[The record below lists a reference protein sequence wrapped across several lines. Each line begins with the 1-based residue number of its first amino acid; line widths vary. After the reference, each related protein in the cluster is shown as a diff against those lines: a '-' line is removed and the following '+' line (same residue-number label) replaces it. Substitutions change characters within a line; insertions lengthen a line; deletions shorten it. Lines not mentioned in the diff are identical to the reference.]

1 MALLNTWASQQDQA
15 TLSPLSRLL
24 NNYIQKSDAPLAYL
38 MRGDAQGLLKDLNTP
53 KPVNMTQD
61 MTNAALNLNPVM
73 GLIGATAYHG
83 SPAIFDKFDIK
94 KLGSGEGAQSYGH
107 GMYFAENPA
116 VAKQYTTAGLST
128 KAPDRATE
136 FIIRAKE
143 ATTNDEAAKQFL
155 QKRLTGATD
164 DVKPYLQQALSNFD
178 SFKGGN
184 LYKVDIPDES
194 MPKML
199 NWDMP
204 MNKQNP
210 EVLKAL
216 KIPTDSVQRYNQIT
230 DKLDELQF
238 TKGGLDSPEWK
249 KLTEEASKIRNKY
262 GLGRTGEEL
271 YTEAARL
278 AYANKNNNPSKVAA
292 ESLLQQG
299 ITGIRYLDQG
309 SRQTG
314 GTSNY
319 VVFDPSQVKILEKGL
334 LGK

>member
-24 NNYIQKSDAPLAYL
+24 NNYIQQSDAPLAYL

-53 KPVNMTQD
+53 KPVNITQD
-61 MTNAALNLNPVM
+61 MTNAALNANPIM

-94 KLGSGEGAQSYGH
+94 KLGSGEGAQAYGH

-116 VAKQYTTAGLST
+116 VAKQYTTAGLSA

-155 QKRLTGATD
+155 QKRLTGAAD

-184 LYKVDIPDES
+184 LYKVDIPDEYV
-194 MPKML
+194 PKML
-199 NWDMP
+199 DWDKPINEQSIEVRKSLAPYIKQYGLP
-204 MNKQNP
+204 MNEP
-210 EVLKAL
+210 GRSAH
-216 KIPTDSVQRYNQIT
+216 SMM
-230 DKLDELQF
+230 LDIIGKRE
-238 TKGGLDSPEWK
+238 GLGSGSSPETFRALAPK
-249 KLTEEASKIRNKY
+249 VA
-262 GLGRTGEEL
+262 EEL
-271 YTEAARL
+271 
-278 AYANKNNNPSKVAA
+278 NKA
-292 ESLLQQG
+292 G
-299 ITGIRYLDQG
+299 IKGIKY
-309 SRQTG
+309 
-314 GTSNY
+314 
-319 VVFDPSQVKILEKGL
+319 
-334 LGK
+334 